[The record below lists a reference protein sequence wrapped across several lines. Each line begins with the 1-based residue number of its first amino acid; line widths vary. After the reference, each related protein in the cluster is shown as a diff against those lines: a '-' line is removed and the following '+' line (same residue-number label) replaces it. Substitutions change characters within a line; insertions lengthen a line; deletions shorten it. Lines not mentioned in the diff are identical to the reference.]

1 MRKNTY
7 YFSHDCNAR
16 NDEKILAIRMRHG
29 AAGYGVYFMI
39 VEKLAD
45 EPSHTLVKDYN
56 VIAFDL
62 RVGSDLIKSI
72 IEDFGLFQFL
82 ATEGGERFYSESLK
96 ARMTMLDNAL
106 EQRREA
112 GRRSAERR
120 RATADQPDE
129 TPTPVDENVN
139 DRSTTVGTTVQ
150 RPLKKTSTPVERPLE
165 RPLQKSGTNEMKGNN
180 NISSS
185 PTNVEE
191 EVSERG
197 SDADFDSGEGEG
209 DKKIPYQRIIDYW
222 NDKTGEVYGKLLSI
236 DNQRRK
242 MTRARFLTYG
252 EEAFFR
258 AIDMA
263 ASSDFF
269 KLPSSSWF
277 NYDWLMRPNNFDKVL
292 SGNYSRIN
300 NHGTAAGNPARDSEA
315 GRRTVTKPSG
325 DYKAD
330 F

>member
-39 VEKLAD
+39 VERLAD
-45 EPSHTLVKDYN
+45 EPTHTCAKDYN

-62 RVGSDLIKSI
+62 RVGSDLIKSV
-72 IEDFGLFQFL
+72 IEDFGLFTF
-82 ATEGGERFYSESLK
+82 TGDGERFYSESLK

-120 RATADQPDE
+120 REAAQQNDGK
-129 TPTPVDENVN
+129 PTENERPFNERSN
-139 DRSTTVGTTVQ
+139 DRSTSVATT
-150 RPLKKTSTPVERPLE
+150 VERPLTNSATPVDV
-165 RPLQKSGTNEMKGNN
+165 PLQKSGTNEMKGNN
-180 NISSS
+180 NITSSI
-185 PTNVEE
+185 PNVIE

-197 SDADFDSGEGEG
+197 SDAAFDEEEKRG
-209 DKKIPYQRIIDYW
+209 DISIPYQRIIDYW
-222 NDKTGEVYGKLLSI
+222 NEKTGGIYGKLVSI

-242 MTRARFLTYG
+242 MTRARFIAYG
-252 EEAFFR
+252 EEVFFR

-263 ASSDFF
+263 AASEFF

-277 NYDWLMRPNNFDKVL
+277 SYDWLVRPNNFDKVIA
-292 SGNYSRIN
+292 GNYSRIVTHN
-300 NHGTAAGNPARDSEA
+300 GNTGTQQRTEA
-315 GRRTVTKPSG
+315 ERRAVTKPTG
-325 DYKAD
+325 AYGTD

>member
-16 NDEKILAIRMRHG
+16 NDEKILALRMRHG

-45 EPSHTLVKDYN
+45 EPTHTCAKDYN
-56 VIAFDL
+56 IIAFDL
-62 RVGSDLIKSI
+62 RVASDVIKSV
-72 IEDFGLFQFL
+72 IEDFGLFTF
-82 ATEGGERFYSESLK
+82 TEDGERFYSESLK

-120 RATADQPDE
+120 RESAKRDNE
-129 TPTPVDENVN
+129 
-139 DRSTTVGTTVQ
+139 
-150 RPLKKTSTPVERPLE
+150 TSTPVERPLNDRSTTVQTVVQRLLKE
-165 RPLQKSGTNEMKGNN
+165 TTTPVQRPLQNSGTNEMKGNN
-180 NISSS
+180 NNNISSS
-185 PTNVEE
+185 TPYVVE
-191 EVSERG
+191 EVSDPG
-197 SDADFDSGEGEG
+197 SDADFDEE
-209 DKKIPYQRIIDYW
+209 KKDGNIIIPYQRIIDYW
-222 NDKTGEVYGKLLSI
+222 NEKTGGIFGKLVSI

-242 MTRARFLTYG
+242 MTRARFIAYG
-252 EEAFFR
+252 EEVFFR

-263 ASSDFF
+263 AASEFF

-277 NYDWLMRPNNFDKVL
+277 SYDWLVRPNNFDKVIA
-292 SGNYSRIN
+292 GNYSRIVTHN
-300 NHGTAAGNPARDSEA
+300 GNTGNPQRTESE
-315 GRRTVTKPSG
+315 RRAVTKPTG
-325 DYKAD
+325 GYQTD